1 MTTTA
6 QEFWESFYSER
17 DQVWSGNP
25 NPLLVR
31 EAEHLTPGSA
41 LDIGCAE
48 GGDAVWLAAR
58 GWRVLGVDISQTA
71 LDRALKHAEDAGVE
85 IAVERH
91 DLKETFPEGEY
102 DLVSAQFLHSPVEED
117 DERNS
122 ILSMAAQAV
131 APGGYLI
138 IGGHANGPSWSE
150 HRDHYFPTTKDVLD
164 HLRLKDNWIVV
175 TDDVVEREI
184 TGPQGQRETRKDN
197 VLTIKRLL

>member
-1 MTTTA
+1 MTTA

-17 DQVWSGNP
+17 DQVWSGKP

-31 EAEHLTPGSA
+31 EAAHLTPGSA

-58 GWRVLGVDISQTA
+58 GWRVLGVDVSQVA
-71 LDRALKHAEDAGVE
+71 LDRAVKHASDAGVE

-91 DLKETFPEGEY
+91 DLKVTFPEGEY

-117 DERNS
+117 GERDS
-122 ILSMAAQAV
+122 ILRKASEAV

-138 IGGHANGPSWSE
+138 VGGHAGAPSWSE
-150 HRDHYFPTTKDVLD
+150 HQDYYFPTTKDVLD
-164 HLRLKDNWIVV
+164 HLRLTDNWIVV
-175 TDDVVEREI
+175 TDEVVEREI
-184 TGPQGQRETRKDN
+184 TGPDGQAETRKDN
-197 VLTIKRLL
+197 VLTVKRLL